1 LNPKDANI
9 VVEYGWGLTYAGRPQ
24 EGIPLMQ
31 EAMRLNPYHPGY
43 YWALL
48 SDGYF
53 VAGQYQDAIAN
64 LEKVPHPHS
73 TVYRRMAATYALLGR
88 MEEARAA
95 LAKHRELEPQI
106 SLAQVAATTPFKRPE
121 DLQRFFDGLR
131 KAGLQ

>member
-1 LNPKDANI
+1 
-9 VVEYGWGLTYAGRPQ
+9 
-24 EGIPLMQ
+24 
-31 EAMRLNPYHPGY
+31 
-43 YWALL
+43 
-48 SDGYF
+48 
-53 VAGQYQDAIAN
+53 
-64 LEKVPHPHS
+64 
-73 TVYRRMAATYALLGR
+73 